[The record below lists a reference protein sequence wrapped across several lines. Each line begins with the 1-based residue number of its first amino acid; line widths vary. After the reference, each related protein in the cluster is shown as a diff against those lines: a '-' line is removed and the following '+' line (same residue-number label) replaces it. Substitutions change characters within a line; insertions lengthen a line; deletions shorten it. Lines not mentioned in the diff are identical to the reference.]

1 MQLADIRSMATRLA
15 TFLPRFAALTAV
27 ALLST
32 ATLTFAAAKQQSSA
46 SGRPAAAPAVA
57 ALVVPNVREKAYVFA
72 KGILEEA
79 GFAWRVEGG
88 TQGFAANTVVSQRPA
103 AGSQVLDTGMP
114 TVVLHLTS
122 NPSYA
127 QTGEPENAAP
137 YAGTRIRFPGTPAP
151 RVRRVAPKPTPAP
164 RVQRPRP
171 AKAKPAQHRFRP
183 EPKATPKPKPKPK
196 RVHRVARPPAFAVA
210 GAPKEPLDEMPL
222 TDRARLLSR
231 WVAAHPTVSNANVRH
246 WLFQHAWIVTGS
258 KFGWWRGAEALRT
271 LIEVDQRVQAQ
282 WGVGDRSESLAR
294 AALAEV
300 EAKAR

>member
-1 MQLADIRSMATRLA
+1 MATRLA

-32 ATLTFAAAKQQSSA
+32 ATLTFAAARQQTA
-46 SGRPAAAPAVA
+46 ATTRPAAAPALA
-57 ALVVPNVREKAYVFA
+57 TLVVPNVREKAYVFA

-79 GFAWRVEGG
+79 GFAWRVEGD

-103 AGSQVLDTGMP
+103 PGSQVLDTGMP
-114 TVVLHLTS
+114 TVVLHLAP

-127 QTGEPENAAP
+127 QTGEPENVAP
-137 YAGTRIRFPGTPAP
+137 YAGTRIRLPGTPAP

-164 RVQRPRP
+164 RVKSPRP
-171 AKAKPAQHRFRP
+171 AKVKPKPVQRKFRP
-183 EPKATPKPKPKPK
+183 EPKPEAKPKPK
-196 RVHRVARPPAFAVA
+196 RVHRSARPPAFAVP

-222 TDRARLLSR
+222 TYRARLLSR
-231 WVAAHPTVSNANVRH
+231 WVAAHPTISNANVHH
-246 WLFQHAWIVTGS
+246 WLYQHAWIVTGA

-271 LIEVDQRVQAQ
+271 LIEVDQRVQAH
-282 WGVGDRSESLAR
+282 WGVGDRSESIAR